1 MPSSIGDAGG
11 VAAAG
16 LAGSQGLGKQDFL
29 TLLVTQLRYQ
39 DPLDP
44 LDAQD
49 FASQLAEFT
58 AMEQQILTNELLQT
72 QIAMSEASM
81 IESQNSVAIGMIG
94 SGIVAQGDTV
104 QITGQDDAAWVA
116 ASQATGI
123 RIDIVNTSGEVVAS
137 VDSTVGGAGI
147 HRVELGSA
155 TQGLEPGHYTFRV
168 EVLGDAEGVQLTPLM
183 SGVVEG
189 VRWGAMGPVVVVG
202 GREVPLINILELSNQ
217 EANRS

>member
-1 MPSSIGDAGG
+1 MPSSIGDAGA
-11 VAAAG
+11 VASAG
-16 LAGSQGLGKQDFL
+16 LGGPQGLGKQDFL

-94 SGIVAQGDTV
+94 SGIVAQGDSV

-123 RIDIVNTSGEVVAS
+123 RVDILDSSGQVVATVNT
-137 VDSTVGGAGI
+137 TVGGAGM
-147 HRVELGSA
+147 HRVELGAA
-155 TQGLEPGHYTFRV
+155 TEELDPGHYTLRV
-168 EVLGDAEGVQLTPLM
+168 QALGEVEGVQVTPLL

-189 VRWGAMGPVVVVG
+189 VRWGATGPVVVVG

-217 EANRS
+217 EANPS